1 MQEGVNSGM
10 ETATRQGAMK
20 TTRTTSLVLSCCS
33 FVCAALV
40 VLVLLSG
47 CSADRS
53 PLAPERTWEEVRY
66 HRSQSPTGEGFRDM
80 TVNAGGEMVLNLQGQ
95 RAPTRGLLA
104 GENLETLARLI
115 DALPSVGYQ
124 GSAGDGSFF
133 VSLRVG
139 GEIRNYATGPGDAAA
154 PASLTALARQ
164 FDLWV
169 EETRENRRVV
179 IPFRVLAEGFYS
191 SIQTESCEAVHGRDA
206 LIALWSRIGPNAPSV
221 LPAVDFTRETVVGIF
236 LGSRS
241 SGGYG
246 VSVDV
251 TYRTQAGQIVIK
263 EARTEPGPDCGV
275 TMALSAPYIL
285 IAVATPKT
293 GDFLIETTTTET
305 NCGSSA
311 TLEGR

>member
-1 MQEGVNSGM
+1 M
-10 ETATRQGAMK
+10 EPAIRLGAMK
-20 TTRTTSLVLSCCS
+20 TTRSTRCAFSCCS
-33 FVCAALV
+33 LACAALV

-66 HRSQSPTGEGFRDM
+66 HRSESSSGEGFRDM
-80 TVNAGGEMVLNLQGQ
+80 TVDAGGAMVLNLQGQ

-115 DALPSVGYQ
+115 DALPSAGYQ
-124 GSAGDGSFF
+124 GTIGDVSFF

-139 GEIRNYATGPGDAAA
+139 GEIRSYATGAGDAAA
-154 PASLTALARQ
+154 PASLAALARQ

-191 SIQTESCEAVHGRDA
+191 SIQTESCEVLHGRDA
-206 LIALWSRIGPNAPSV
+206 LLALWSRIGPNAPPT
-221 LPAVDFTRETVVGIF
+221 LPTVDFTRETVVGIF
-236 LGSRS
+236 LGSRT

-251 TYRTQAGQIVIK
+251 TYRTQTGQIVIK
-263 EARTEPGPDCGV
+263 ESRTEPGPNCGV
-275 TMALSAPYIL
+275 TLAQSAPYIL

-293 GDFLIETTTTET
+293 GDFLIESTTTQT
-305 NCGSSA
+305 NCSPSA
-311 TLEGR
+311 TPVGR